1 MLQQSTP
8 FVPAWDS
15 ADTDVGAWSVKE
27 ELASAIQYTAPL
39 LVPWGVQVPA
49 KLRPIVES
57 DASTSYDEAVDVLNG
72 GAEAIAVRPDSGL
85 MEALGADVV
94 SERVLVVLRDGEELN
109 AEVQPA
115 GLLVEGER
123 IPSSESLKRYVHRMN
138 TSVSGRGAVS
148 YTHLRAHET

>member
-94 SERVLVVLRDGEELN
+94 SERVLVVLRL
-109 AEVQPA
+109 
-115 GLLVEGER
+115 
-123 IPSSESLKRYVHRMN
+123 SLIHI
-138 TSVSGRGAVS
+138 
-148 YTHLRAHET
+148 